1 MQLFMLN
8 FQCVLHKYFGI
19 LGYFLPFWDSCISFL
34 FAVVTCCCS
43 LHINIAYL
51 CRSDQSAVTVT
62 IGGSECDI
70 ESVMDTEIVCVTN
83 ARKPSTEAPV
93 LAKIGNN
100 GYAKRVSN
108 R

>member
-1 MQLFMLN
+1 M
-8 FQCVLHKYFGI
+8 
-19 LGYFLPFWDSCISFL
+19 
-34 FAVVTCCCS
+34 
-43 LHINIAYL
+43 
-51 CRSDQSAVTVT
+51 TVT

-70 ESVMDTEIVCVTN
+70 DTITDTEIECVTN

-93 LAKIGNN
+93 LVKIGNN